1 LFILKF
7 KGLRD
12 ELNKEIERSKS
23 NARYLKLLVEPC
35 LELESSEYPK
45 DVPPKLPHIIFLI
58 RVISLNSEY
67 YREKKNTERLF
78 AYLSNEIINY
88 CKSKVDI
95 PKILSGHPRFGIKIC
110 DMSIDCCLAYKQ
122 IFKRLLEQLQT
133 EDFRKTWIF
142 DDSKIFNQIDIFIQR
157 LTDIM
162 EICETI
168 IVFGRCDETVTIPPL
183 TFGCYNAREF
193 TMTCKDMEKKFESGL
208 REIKSASHMILNV
221 HNKDWYREMSSF
233 KKLIRSLEEVV
244 QNLLVN
250 VFISINNVEEALDVL
265 TTMHN
270 FSKRKSL
277 QAEYIHKVEQMWSMF
292 EKEIIATNKDIT
304 RLDKEHLDCLPL
316 FAGKSTVL
324 HIKLKRCERIHNLLM
339 GAHYLPKVPVAE
351 EKCKMY
357 ELAVENIKKRIEN
370 YNNEWCSNINPQP
383 GSYLTRFLINRSPT
397 HGGLLECNI
406 DRNILPIFN
415 ETKYFDFIDIPLPSI
430 LIQTNPK
437 AKKITNIYNKVVNV
451 ILLHNKILCSLSDKE
466 RLLFREHIRMI
477 DRKLSPGLFRLTYSD
492 EITNDYVTECLKFIE
507 ELQHFVSIYK
517 AINTVNVRMFEQIS
531 NGSMLNINLKALGT
545 LDQFKKKFRDSRNS
559 SVSSIGTT
567 YKRVIEYIIV
577 IFEGFENHLTGDI
590 AEKWMHYVRKID
602 ALAEYA
608 ILNCAKNTLLGV
620 FNLLNGKNNMSPEP
634 FISIDITLTDR
645 QIEFEPSLESVA
657 KSLNNIYRDVL
668 KSIGIFPRLNDKFEL
683 PTSPEIRKFADVV
696 NDDKDC
702 RKMLNAIT
710 DVIEHTFEKTGDY
723 IYNWQHFRSI
733 WDIDIDR
740 FMLKY
745 QDRGLELKEF
755 ESAMLKYY
763 DVANQVMMQ
772 DTVVT
777 INYLT
782 FNCSKLKELVLDYI
796 AGWKKSYKQ
805 TLCGATLKKLE
816 KLNVMMTSRIST
828 LNEQPTCFKELEAS
842 MKLHELSMKEIKS
855 RETDMEDISQFYSY
869 LGEFFSKN
877 CSN

>member
-1 LFILKF
+1 MLQFSDEVLSGIEEQIRHKNIEHILNSLQKSQSLFILKF

-12 ELNKEIERSKS
+12 ELNKEIELSKS

-45 DVPPKLPHIIFLI
+45 DVPHKLPHIIYLI

-67 YREKKNTERLF
+67 YKVKKNTERLF
-78 AYLSNEIINY
+78 AYLSNEIISY

-95 PKILSGHPRFGIKIC
+95 QKILSGQPRFGIKIC

-122 IFKRLLEQLQT
+122 IFKRILEQLQT

-183 TFGCYNAREF
+183 TFGCYNAKEF

-208 REIKSASHMILNV
+208 RDIKSSSHMILNV
-221 HNKDWYREMSSF
+221 MNKDWYREMSSF

-250 VFISINNVEEALDVL
+250 VFISINNSEEALDVL

-277 QAEYIHKVEQMWSMF
+277 QAEYVHKVEQMWSMF

-316 FAGKSTVL
+316 FAGKSLVL
-324 HIKLKRCERIHNLLM
+324 HIKLNKCERMKDLLM
-339 GAHYLPKVPVAE
+339 NAHYLPKVPIGE
-351 EKCKMY
+351 EKLKMY
-357 ELAVENIKKRIEN
+357 ELAVENIKKQIEN
-370 YNNEWCSNINPQP
+370 YNNEWSSNINAQP
-383 GSYLTRFLINRSPT
+383 VSYLARFLINRSPT

-406 DRNILPIFN
+406 DRNFLPIF
-415 ETKYFDFIDIPLPSI
+415 EEAKYFDFIEVTLSAVIV
-430 LIQTNPK
+430 QTIPK
-437 AKKITNIYNKVVNV
+437 AKKIANIFNKVVNV

-466 RLLFREHIRMI
+466 RLLFKEHIRLM
-477 DRKLSPGLFRLTYSD
+477 DRKLSPGLFRLTYND
-492 EITNDYVTECLKFIE
+492 ELTNDYITECLKHLD
-507 ELQHFVSIYK
+507 ELQHFLDIYK

-531 NGSMLNINLKALGT
+531 NGSVFNMNLKVIGT
-545 LDQFKKKFRDSRNS
+545 LDQFKRKFKDSRNA
-559 SVSSIGTT
+559 SVVSIGTI

-577 IFEGFENHLTGDI
+577 IFEGFENQLTGDI
-590 AEKWMHYVRKID
+590 AEKWMKFVRKID

-608 ILNCAKNTLLGV
+608 ILNCAKNTLNGV
-620 FNLLNGKNNMSPEP
+620 FNLLYGKNNMSPEP

-645 QIEFEPSLESVA
+645 QIDFVPPLESVG
-657 KSLNNIYRDVL
+657 KSLNNIYRDII

-683 PTSPEIRKFADVV
+683 PPTPEIKKFADVV
-696 NDDKDC
+696 NEDKDC
-702 RKMLNAIT
+702 HKMLDTIT

-723 IYNWQHFRSI
+723 IY
-733 WDIDIDR
+733 
-740 FMLKY
+740 
-745 QDRGLELKEF
+745 
-755 ESAMLKYY
+755 
-763 DVANQVMMQ
+763 
-772 DTVVT
+772 
-777 INYLT
+777 
-782 FNCSKLKELVLDYI
+782 
-796 AGWKKSYKQ
+796 
-805 TLCGATLKKLE
+805 
-816 KLNVMMTSRIST
+816 
-828 LNEQPTCFKELEAS
+828 
-842 MKLHELSMKEIKS
+842 
-855 RETDMEDISQFYSY
+855 
-869 LGEFFSKN
+869 
-877 CSN
+877 SN